1 MSRPSCKERILEC
14 ADIVALEGG
23 AANLTLDAVAER
35 AGVSKGGVLYHFPT
49 KDALLAGM
57 VARQLEMARTR
68 RIGLAG
74 GDDSPGA
81 AARADILATLT
92 RPKEDNRVSAA
103 LLAAVA
109 NQPRLLEP
117 ALCFHRERFLAIAG
131 EGADDTFA
139 QRAMA
144 ALAADGLFFLEL
156 LQISPFS
163 PAQREALLSAL
174 LAHAAKANMHVA
186 EEGEAQPNATPSDR
200 ASED

>member
-1 MSRPSCKERILEC
+1 MSRPSCKEHILEC

-35 AGVSKGGVLYHFPT
+35 AGVSKGGVLYHFPS

-68 RIGLAG
+68 REVLAAG
-74 GDDSPGA
+74 ETSPGA

-92 RPKEDNRVSAA
+92 RPTEDNRVSAA

-117 ALCFHRERFLAIAG
+117 ALEFHRERFLSIAG
-131 EGADDTFA
+131 EGADDIFA
-139 QRAMA
+139 QRAIA

-163 PAQREALLSAL
+163 SAQREALLSSL
-174 LAHAAKANMHVA
+174 LAHAAKANMHGEV
-186 EEGEAQPNATPSDR
+186 EG
-200 ASED
+200 